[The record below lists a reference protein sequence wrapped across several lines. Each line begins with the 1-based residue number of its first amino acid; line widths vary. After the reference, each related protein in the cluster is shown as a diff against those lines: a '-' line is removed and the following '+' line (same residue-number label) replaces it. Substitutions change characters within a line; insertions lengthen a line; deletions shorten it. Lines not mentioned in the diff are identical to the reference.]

1 MDVARLK
8 HDHGTTDTRDLLW
21 TSGWDSTFRLLSA
34 LLLEEATIR
43 PHYVIDKGR
52 ASTAAELK
60 AMAKI
65 TAALETQYPEAA
77 GRLLP
82 THYARREELP
92 VIPITERRF
101 RGLAARGEIGS
112 QYEWLARYAASRGL
126 VDLELSVHR
135 DDKAHTFL
143 DGNVEP
149 IRYRSTTVY
158 RLTAAAATTDLALFE
173 RFTFPVFDVSKRDMH
188 RVATHNDF
196 IDILEMSWFC
206 HKPLAGVPCGLCVPC
221 NDALSEGVGYRLP
234 RISRLRNKLS
244 GTAPIQHLRSVAKR
258 LLRPGAKGAAA
269 DTGSAHGV
277 APNG

>member
-8 HDHGTTDTRDLLW
+8 QDHGTTDTRDLLW

-65 TAALETQYPEAA
+65 RAALETQHPEAA
-77 GRLLP
+77 RRLLP

-101 RGLAARGEIGS
+101 RGLAARGEIGI
-112 QYEWLARYAASRGL
+112 QYEWLARYAASMGL

-158 RLTAAAATTDLALFE
+158 RLTTAAATTDLALFE

-188 RVATHNDF
+188 RVAKHNDF

-244 GTAPIQHLRSVAKR
+244 GTAPFQHLRSVAKR